1 MRDAF
6 IARYGHQDIRY
17 LRGST
22 EPLSDLDKYLFAFAL
37 KEHLDAEYADN
48 PSRNET

>member
-17 LRGST
+17 LRDSDA
-22 EPLSDLDKYLFAFAL
+22 PLSDLDKQLFALAI

-48 PSRNET
+48 PSRNEP